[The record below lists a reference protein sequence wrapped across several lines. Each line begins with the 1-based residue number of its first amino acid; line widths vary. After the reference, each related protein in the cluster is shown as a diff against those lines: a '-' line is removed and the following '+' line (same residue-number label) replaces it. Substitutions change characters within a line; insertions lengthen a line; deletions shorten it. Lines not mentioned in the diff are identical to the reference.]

1 MSQHNRKEILENS
14 INTLR
19 LILENGPKSIK
30 LLEDIGEETKFQDIE
45 GLDSLDSVELVARL
59 EEYYQIWM
67 KSNEWVEMQTLGDLC
82 NYIERGLAES

>member
-30 LLEDIGEETKFQDIE
+30 LPEDISEETSFQSIE

-59 EEYYQIWM
+59 EEQYQIWM

-82 NYIERGLAES
+82 TYIERGLAES

>member
-1 MSQHNRKEILENS
+1 MSQYNRKEILENS

-30 LLEDIGEETKFQDIE
+30 LPEDVGEETVFQSIE

-59 EEYYQIWM
+59 EEHYQIWM

-82 NYIERGLAES
+82 NYIERGLSEL

>member
-14 INTLR
+14 IETLR
-19 LILENGPKSIK
+19 LILENGLKSIK
-30 LLEDIGEETKFQDIE
+30 LPEDISEETSFQSIE

-59 EEYYQIWM
+59 EEQYQIWM

-82 NYIERGLAES
+82 TYIERGLAES

>member
-19 LILENGPKSIK
+19 LILENGAKSIK
-30 LLEDIGEETKFQDIE
+30 LPEDIGEETKFQDIE

>member
-1 MSQHNRKEILENS
+1 MSQHKRKEILENS
-14 INTLR
+14 IETLR

-30 LLEDIGEETKFQDIE
+30 LPEDISEETSFQSIE

-59 EEYYQIWM
+59 EEQYQIWM

-82 NYIERGLAES
+82 TYIERGLAES

>member
-1 MSQHNRKEILENS
+1 MSQHKRKEILENS

-30 LLEDIGEETKFQDIE
+30 LPEDIGEETAFESID

-59 EEYYQIWM
+59 EEEYQIWM

-82 NYIERGLAES
+82 TYIERGLAES